1 VQGDRIHASD
11 VGRTRLPAVLGLIVL
26 CAAAFIAG
34 AASAQSYPARTIRVV
49 VPFAPGG
56 ATDVVFRILA
66 PRMFEGSGQAVVI
79 DNRPGGAATIGMD
92 LVAKSRPDG
101 YTLGVAN
108 VSFGVNPFLM
118 SRMPFDTEKDLLPV
132 SLVVQVP
139 LVLVIHPS
147 VPVRSVK
154 ALIAF
159 AKARPGSLTYGSA
172 GNASASHLSMELFNY
187 LTGNKMIHVPFKG
200 GGPARISLISGE
212 TAIQFATIP
221 AMMPH
226 FREGRLIPL
235 GVSTLERDPTLPDL
249 PTIAEM
255 GVAGFEVAEWQ
266 GVVVPAG
273 TPTEIVARL
282 HQEIVKVLA
291 HPEVKDRLAANGARP
306 VGSTPAEFEA
316 FIRKEMA
323 VWSKVIRTAGIRIE

>member
-1 VQGDRIHASD
+1 VKDL
-11 VGRTRLPAVLGLIVL
+11 VVL
-26 CAAAFIAG
+26 CALAFTAG
-34 AASAQSYPARTIRVV
+34 TASAQSYPARTVRVI

-66 PRMFEGSGQAVVI
+66 PRTFEGSGQTVMI

-92 LVAKSRPDG
+92 LVAKSKPDG

-118 SRMPFDTEKDLLPV
+118 RRMPYDTEKDLLPV

-139 LVLVIHPS
+139 LVLVVHPS
-147 VPVRSVK
+147 VPVRTVK

-159 AKARPGSLTYGSA
+159 AKARPGGLTYGSA
-172 GNASASHLSMELFNY
+172 GNASASHLSMELFNH
-187 LTGNKMIHVPFKG
+187 LTGNKMVHVPFKG
-200 GGPARISLISGE
+200 GGPARVSLISGE

-226 FREGRLIPL
+226 FREGRLVPL
-235 GVSTLERDPTLPDL
+235 GVSTLKRDPTLPEL
-249 PTIAEM
+249 PTLAES
-255 GVAGFEVAEWQ
+255 GVADFEVAEWQ

-273 TPTEIVARL
+273 TPGAIVGRL
-282 HQEIVKVLA
+282 HQEIVKVLE
-291 HPEVKDRLAANGARP
+291 HPEVKERLAANGARP

-316 FIRKEMA
+316 FIRREMST
-323 VWSKVIRTAGIRIE
+323 WSKVIRSAGIRIE

>member
-1 VQGDRIHASD
+1 M
-11 VGRTRLPAVLGLIVL
+11 LKMLVLLV
-26 CAAAFIAG
+26 AAATAG
-34 AASAQSYPARTIRVV
+34 MASAQSYPARTVRVI

-66 PRMFEGSGQAVVI
+66 PRMFEGSGQTVVI

-92 LVAKSRPDG
+92 LVAKSKPDG

-118 SRMPFDTEKDLLPV
+118 SKMPFDTEKDLLPV

-139 LVLVIHPS
+139 LVLVVHPS
-147 VPVRSVK
+147 VPVRTVK
-154 ALIAF
+154 ALIGF

-172 GNASASHLSMELFNY
+172 GNASASHLSMELFNH
-187 LTGNKMIHVPFKG
+187 LTGNKMVHVPFKG
-200 GGPARISLISGE
+200 GGPARVSLISGE

-226 FREGRLIPL
+226 FREGRLVPL
-235 GVSTLERDPTLPDL
+235 GVSTLKRDPILPEL
-249 PTIAEM
+249 PTLAES
-255 GVAGFEVAEWQ
+255 GVADFEVAEWQ
-266 GVVVPAG
+266 GVVAPAG
-273 TPTEIVARL
+273 TPSAIVGRL
-282 HQEIVKVLA
+282 HQEIVKVLE
-291 HPEVKDRLAANGARP
+291 HHEVKERLAANGARS

-316 FIRKEMA
+316 FIRREMA
-323 VWSKVIRTAGIRIE
+323 TWSKVIRSAGIRIE